1 MPTTLVLY
9 YTACVEVT
17 VPNKIARHLKKQEG
31 VQNYDKEAWAFG
43 NKWGNLYYQ
52 GEDGKDHKIEGT
64 VHECDYKYTENGEWY
79 DEQESED
86 EEEEEDDCVIPQ
98 CCNDANGCPQCCS
111 EEEEEEGE
119 EGDQCEECHTKA
131 ATKCEMCGN
140 SLCHYHTRGKDKESA
155 DLCKGCFGKEEEESK

>member
-79 DEQESED
+79 DE
-86 EEEEEDDCVIPQ
+86 EE
-98 CCNDANGCPQCCS
+98 S
-111 EEEEEEGE
+111 EEEEEEE
-119 EGDQCEECHTKA
+119 EEEEK
-131 ATKCEMCGN
+131 
-140 SLCHYHTRGKDKESA
+140 
-155 DLCKGCFGKEEEESK
+155 EEESK